1 MKELEKRGVP
11 TVGLVSDDFIK
22 DYIRSGTSFGI
33 PELQYAHLAEPL
45 VSQTHEAIVT
55 LIDDAIEDVV
65 RGLLATDAPPA
76 GVEVPDVVIKR
87 EPWFVFTG
95 TDLLAA
101 QYEMNEQFLTW
112 QYGDGFPL
120 VPATRGQVDHVL
132 SGTTR
137 DHDEVIGLM
146 EPGDGVATVEKIAIN
161 AAMAGCQPKH
171 LPIVIAAVEC
181 M

>member
-11 TVGLVSDDFIK
+11 TVGLVSDDFIQ

-33 PELQYAHLAEPL
+33 PELSYAHLADPL
-45 VSQTHEAIVT
+45 VSQTHGAIEK
-55 LIDDAIEDVV
+55 LIDDAIEGVLS
-65 RGLLATDAPPA
+65 GLLAARQASGEEDRP
-76 GVEVPDVVIKR
+76 EVHDVVIKR
-87 EPWFVFTG
+87 EPWFVFRG

-101 QYEMNEQFLTW
+101 AHQMNEQFLEW

-120 VPATRGQVDHVL
+120 LPATREQVEHIL

-137 DHDEVIGLM
+137 DRDEVIGLM
-146 EPGDGVATVEKIAIN
+146 EPGDGIATVEKIAVN

-171 LPIVIAAVEC
+171 PG
-181 M
+181 